1 MAGKPPG
8 IQGKFVMTCVKSEG
22 GEVTFKANV
31 AEYFVAGKDYSFD
44 NATELPH
51 GGGASEPRGGDVP
64 PAGDE
69 PA

>member
-8 IQGKFVMTCVKSEG
+8 ITGKFVMTCVKREG
-22 GEVTFKANV
+22 DEVTFRANV
-31 AEYFVAGKDYSFD
+31 AEYFSAGKDYAFD

-51 GGGASEPRGGDVP
+51 GGGDSEPPRSDVP
-64 PAGDE
+64 PAGDA